1 MNSAEPSSRYDGGPG
16 SFANASDGHDMDHY
30 AAAAAFAVAEHLD
43 LKNAVHIGQ
52 STAAAKSPALS
63 PSTVSPRVASPETT
77 LSSLPPLSRERD
89 QIPFDYS

>member
-1 MNSAEPSSRYDGGPG
+1 VNSAEPSSRYDGGPG
-16 SFANASDGHDMDHY
+16 SYANASDGHDMDHY
-30 AAAAAFAVAEHLD
+30 AAAACAVAEHLD
-43 LKNAVHIGQ
+43 LKNAVHIGH

-63 PSTVSPRVASPETT
+63 PSTASPRVASPETT